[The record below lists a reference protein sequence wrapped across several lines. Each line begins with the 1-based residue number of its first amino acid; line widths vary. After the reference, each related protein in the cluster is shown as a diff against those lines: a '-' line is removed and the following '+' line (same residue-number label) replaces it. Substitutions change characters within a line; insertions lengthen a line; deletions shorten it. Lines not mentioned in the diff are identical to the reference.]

1 MLSLSWSRWPLLS
14 WFSADAELCEL
25 SNICTK
31 QLKLMLALVKCSQ
44 HGEHL
49 TELQLLWQPHDHSSI
64 LFINSTLTGH
74 HCQMW
79 DVRLRIW
86 DFQKVLVTSCLVI
99 WEDGAWREMPR
110 RSPCHRVLSIV
121 LHKYISPVSWFQTSH
136 ALGWKEL
143 QLLSWW
149 KSQLADRHQT
159 TSKEAPIAFLSST
172 VLLISS
178 LFCCSSSMPELVFHN
193 NKAII
198 LVAQDKQQGQTQ
210 YILSPSSI
218 FSFPLVHRTVGYTC
232 TLLRN

>member
-1 MLSLSWSRWPLLS
+1 
-14 WFSADAELCEL
+14 
-25 SNICTK
+25 
-31 QLKLMLALVKCSQ
+31 MLALVKCSQ

-49 TELQLLWQPHDHSSI
+49 TELQLLWQPHDHNSI

-74 HCQMW
+74 HCQIW
-79 DVRLRIW
+79 DVRQRIW

-110 RSPCHRVLSIV
+110 RSPCHRVLLIV

-136 ALGWKEL
+136 ALGWNEAPIA
-143 QLLSWW
+143 LLMEVST
-149 KSQLADRHQT
+149 SRCHQT
-159 TSKEAPIAFLSST
+159 RSKEAPIAFLSST

-178 LFCCSSSMPELVFHN
+178 LFWCSSSMPEWVFHN

-198 LVAQDKQQGQTQ
+198 LVAHDKQQGQTQ

-232 TLLRN
+232 TWLRN